1 MAPTSTVVTPIT
13 TMTDTA
19 ALQSARLLQLCSANL
34 PVGGFSFSQ
43 GLEQAVERGWIDSA
57 EALHDWLR
65 VFLQTSVSHTDLPL
79 LGAQYDAVSSGCSKT
94 FEEQDA
100 WVAATR
106 ESAEILLAE
115 QAMGKALKR
124 LLNNLSDKPTGVAAQ
139 WLGNV
144 HADCFIS
151 QFALAAHL
159 FGLPRNTTLRGYVW
173 TLLDAQVAA
182 GTKLIPLGQTDG
194 QNLLFRLAGQIQT
207 CLTTSASIA
216 LNESG
221 QSQLN
226 EIGQSLPSMAMAS
239 AWHQQQYSRLFR
251 S

>member
-124 LLNNLSDKPTGVAAQ
+124 LLNNLSDKPTGVAAVAWQ
-139 WLGNV
+139 RARRLLYQSVCAGCSPVWFTPQHNIKRLCLDVTRRSGRCR
-144 HADCFIS
+144 HQAYSAGSDRWPEPAIS
-151 QFALAAHL
+151 
-159 FGLPRNTTLRGYVW
+159 PCRTNTNMPDNKR
-173 TLLDAQVAA
+173 Q
-182 GTKLIPLGQTDG
+182 
-194 QNLLFRLAGQIQT
+194 
-207 CLTTSASIA
+207 
-216 LNESG
+216 
-221 QSQLN
+221 
-226 EIGQSLPSMAMAS
+226 
-239 AWHQQQYSRLFR
+239 HR